1 MLALEPSPAAGF
13 PNGRHIAAFAARG
26 TGPRP
31 AEDAATVGFETFGLP
46 LVVSHPAKT
55 WSEATWLD

>member
-1 MLALEPSPAAGF
+1 MLALEPFSAAGF

-31 AEDAATVGFETFGLP
+31 AEDAATVGFEAFGLP
-46 LVVSHPAKT
+46 LVVSPPAKA
-55 WSEATWLD
+55 WPEAA